1 MVLVTAIER
10 RAPPAEPPR
19 PGLLTRVRTHARAL
33 RDGLDRSPPVP
44 DPPASAPVSAP
55 VLAPGPALVY
65 AGLHFGEA
73 GFDRNGI
80 WTADSFTLP
89 VPALRDALLRFKAF
103 NPESLFVRHEA
114 ALQLPAAATV
124 LRFSFGP
131 NEVAS
136 YRLEGEGDFTVD
148 CPLPAQ
154 GASVALLTVSLSRH
168 FTPEA
173 VYGTADPRR
182 LSLLLKLVQVGGRDL
197 VDNTARRPATPAD
210 EVATDIP
217 GITVIGYLKGEL
229 GLGEAARSCMRSAQ
243 EAGIAVAGVD
253 AGFAS
258 LHRQED
264 PGAAAGDDPQPVT
277 VLFVNAEQGAPVLRQ
292 LATERPALSRARRT
306 IGFWHWE
313 QPDFPIDYLPCFA
326 GLDEIW
332 APSSFVQAAI
342 SAIAP
347 VPVLRMPHAVS
358 AAASANAC
366 RAAFGLP
373 EDVFLALATYDF
385 YSYQHRKN
393 PQAAIAAYRA
403 AASTAPPMGL
413 VIKTI
418 NGDKVPDAM
427 AELRRAT
434 QDLPGIQVIDRYLNR
449 QEMFDLEACCDCM
462 ISLHRAEG
470 FGLGLAE
477 MMRLGKPVIATGW
490 SGNADFMTADNSMPV
505 GYALAPLAD
514 DVGPYRAGSLWAE
527 ADVAHAAACLTR
539 LARDPA
545 LGAAIGRRAQADMQ
559 TYYSPAAV
567 GQLYRRR
574 LAVLGLTMGD
584 WREGPAS

>member
-1 MVLVTAIER
+1 MVLVKVTEWRTPA
-10 RAPPAEPPR
+10 AEPPR

-33 RDGLDRSPPVP
+33 RYGADRSPPP
-44 DPPASAPVSAP
+44 EPPAPT
-55 VLAPGPALVY
+55 LVY
-65 AGLHFGEA
+65 SGLHLGEA
-73 GFDRNGI
+73 GFERNGI
-80 WTADSFTLP
+80 WTADCFTLP
-89 VPALRDALLRFKAF
+89 VPALRDAPMRFKAF
-103 NPESLFVRHEA
+103 NPETLFVRQEA

-131 NEVAS
+131 DEVAS

-148 CPLPAQ
+148 CTLPAQ
-154 GASVALLTVSLSRH
+154 GAAVAILTVSLSRH
-168 FTPEA
+168 FTPGA
-173 VYGTADPRR
+173 VYGTDDRRR
-182 LSLLLKLVQVGGRDL
+182 LSLLLKLVRVGGRDL
-197 VDNTARRPATPAD
+197 IDNTARRPVTPVDEMAT
-210 EVATDIP
+210 EIP
-217 GITVIGYLKGEL
+217 GIAVIGYIKGEL

-243 EAGIAVAGVD
+243 AAGIAVTGVD

-258 LHRQED
+258 LHRQE
-264 PGAAAGDDPQPVT
+264 GESAASGDDPQPVNL
-277 VLFVNAEQGAPVLRQ
+277 LFVNAEQAAPVLRH
-292 LATERPALSRARRT
+292 LAVERPALLRARRT

-342 SAIAP
+342 GAIAP
-347 VPVLRMPHAVS
+347 VPVLRMPHAVT
-358 AAASANAC
+358 AAASPGAC

-373 EDVFLALATYDF
+373 EGVFLALVTYDF

-403 AASTAPPMGL
+403 AASTAPAMGL

-427 AELRRAT
+427 AELRQAT
-434 QDLPGIQVIDRYLNR
+434 QDLPGVHVIDRYLNR
-449 QEMFDLEACCDCM
+449 QEMFDLEACCDCLV
-462 ISLHRAEG
+462 SLHRAEG

-490 SGNADFMTADNSMPV
+490 SGNTDFMTVDNSMPV
-505 GYALAPLAD
+505 GYTLAPLAE

-527 ADVAHAAACLTR
+527 ADVAHAAACLAR

-545 LGAAIGRRAQADMQ
+545 LGAALGSRAQADMEA
-559 TYYSPAAV
+559 YYSPAAI
-567 GQLYRRR
+567 GRLYRRR

-584 WREGPAS
+584 WREGQSSPA

>member
-1 MVLVTAIER
+1 MLVKVTER
-10 RAPPAEPPR
+10 HATSAEPLQ
-19 PGLLTRVRTHARAL
+19 PGLLTRLRTRARGAL
-33 RDGLDRSPPVP
+33 RDGLDRAPLPEPPPSP
-44 DPPASAPVSAP
+44 
-55 VLAPGPALVY
+55 LIY
-65 AGLHFGEA
+65 AGLHLGEA

-80 WTADSFTLP
+80 WTADVFALP
-89 VPALRDALLRFKAF
+89 VPALRDAPMRFKAF
-103 NPESLFVRHEA
+103 NPETLFVRHEA
-114 ALQLPAAATV
+114 AMQLSAAATV
-124 LRFSFGP
+124 LTFSFGP
-131 NEVAS
+131 DEVAS
-136 YRLEGEGDFTVD
+136 YLIEGEGDFTVD
-148 CPLPAQ
+148 CTLPAQ
-154 GASVALLTVSLSRH
+154 GAAVAILTVSLSRH
-168 FTPEA
+168 FTPNA
-173 VYGTADPRR
+173 VYGTDDARR

-197 VDNTARRPATPAD
+197 IDNTARRPVTPVD
-210 EVATDIP
+210 EMTTEIP

-243 EAGIAVAGVD
+243 AAGIAVAGVD

-258 LHRQED
+258 LHRQEGEG
-264 PGAAAGDDPQPVT
+264 PAAGDDLQPVNL
-277 VLFVNAEQGAPVLRQ
+277 LFVNAEQGAPVLRQ
-292 LATERPALSRARRT
+292 LAAERPALLRARHT

-332 APSSFVQAAI
+332 TPSSFVQAAI

-347 VPVLRMPHAVS
+347 APVLRMPHAVT
-358 AAASANAC
+358 AAASPDAC

-373 EDVFLALATYDF
+373 EGVFLALVTYDF

-403 AASTAPPMGL
+403 AAVTAPAMGL

-427 AELRRAT
+427 AELRQAT
-434 QDLPGIQVIDRYLNR
+434 QDLPGVQILDRYLNR

-462 ISLHRAEG
+462 VSLHRAEG

-490 SGNADFMTADNSMPV
+490 SGNMDFMTGDNSMPV
-505 GYALAPLAD
+505 GYTLASLAED
-514 DVGPYRAGSLWAE
+514 IGPYRAGSLWAE
-527 ADVAHAAACLTR
+527 ADVDHAAACLTR
-539 LARDPA
+539 LARDPS
-545 LGAAIGRRAQADMQ
+545 LGAALGRRAQADMEA
-559 TYYSPAAV
+559 YYSPAAI
-567 GQLYRRR
+567 GRLYRRR

-584 WREGPAS
+584 WRECARADGS